1 MEAPPVMAITSKV
14 TGRRQNPLHTATHRA
29 RTMSP
34 PPAHPS
40 LLSPKPVA
48 GHSARQPA
56 VRPNA
61 SLRRSR
67 VVVIQHP
74 AQKDFLQR
82 LREAG
87 L

>member
-1 MEAPPVMAITSKV
+1 
-14 TGRRQNPLHTATHRA
+14 
-29 RTMSP
+29 MSP

-48 GHSARQPA
+48 GHSARQTA

-67 VVVIQHP
+67 VVVNQHP